1 MANNNLIT
9 RRNVDSYNAAVNQ
22 INTDQKE
29 MKKSLTASVNE
40 LTAKNNEL
48 DESTVALE
56 NTLQALRLNTQI
68 LANLVENL

>member
-40 LTAKNNEL
+40 LSAKNSEL
-48 DESTVALE
+48 DESTAQLE
-56 NTLQALRLNTQI
+56 STLQALRLNTQI